1 MTFRPKRHRVIFD
14 KAPQDCFGQVVLE
27 FGQVLA
33 HSQEALYCRFVGWNW
48 HVSDGGYFGKIGLH
62 PFMGKLVP
70 HESDRRGFEL
80 KLFSQRAVD
89 RVQHTSPRAALS
101 FGRGRCQRLPFCRH
115 THTSKYR
122 VLGSFNRL
130 IYGLAWVNTDTKFAV
145 WVFFNQ
151 DIRQPICG
159 LGNRP
164 NNLPSSESLFSS

>member
-1 MTFRPKRHRVIFD
+1 M
-14 KAPQDCFGQVVLE
+14 LE

-48 HVSDGGYFGKIGLH
+48 HVSDGGYFGRIGLH

-101 FGRGRCQRLPFCRH
+101 FGCGRCQRPPLCRH
-115 THTSKYR
+115 THTRKCHRRCQLHRVYR
-122 VLGSFNRL
+122 LRIN
-130 IYGLAWVNTDTKFAV
+130 AV
-145 WVFFNQ
+145 AASIPPDQ
-151 DIRQPICG
+151 K
-159 LGNRP
+159 
-164 NNLPSSESLFSS
+164 

>member
-1 MTFRPKRHRVIFD
+1 MTFRPKRYRVIFD

-48 HVSDGGYFGKIGLH
+48 HVSDGGYFGRIGLH

-70 HESDRRGFEL
+70 HESDRRGFEW

-145 WVFFNQ
+145 WVLFNQ
-151 DIRQPICG
+151 HIRQPICG

-164 NNLPSSESLFSS
+164 NSLPSSESLFSS

>member
-1 MTFRPKRHRVIFD
+1 
-14 KAPQDCFGQVVLE
+14 
-27 FGQVLA
+27 
-33 HSQEALYCRFVGWNW
+33 
-48 HVSDGGYFGKIGLH
+48 
-62 PFMGKLVP
+62 MGKLVP

-145 WVFFNQ
+145 WVLFNQ
-151 DIRQPICG
+151 HIRQPICG

-164 NNLPSSESLFSS
+164 NSLPSSESLFSS